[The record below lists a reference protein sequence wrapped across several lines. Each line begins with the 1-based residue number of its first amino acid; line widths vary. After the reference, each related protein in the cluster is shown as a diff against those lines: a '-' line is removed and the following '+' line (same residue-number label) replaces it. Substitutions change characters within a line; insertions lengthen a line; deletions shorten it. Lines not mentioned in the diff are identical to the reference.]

1 MNNNSGVL
9 IIELSVAILM
19 VVSMWIVF
27 TKAGK
32 PGWAAI
38 IPFYNVYVLLQ
49 IVGRPGW
56 WLILFF
62 IPFVNFVVAI
72 MVYLELAQVFGKDTA
87 FGCLMIIFPYV
98 MFPILAFSDARY
110 QGPLAH

>member
-1 MNNNSGVL
+1 MDDALFVVYLAVL
-9 IIELSVAILM
+9 VLLIAAL
-19 VVSMWIVF
+19 WRVF

-38 IPFYNVYVLLQ
+38 IPIYNAYVLLQ

-56 WLILFF
+56 WLILMF
-62 IPFVNFVVAI
+62 IPFVNILIAI
-72 MVYLELAQVFGKDTA
+72 MVYLELAQVFGKDTL
-87 FGCLMIIFPYV
+87 FGCLMIILPFIFIPV
-98 MFPILAFSDARY
+98 LAFGDAQY